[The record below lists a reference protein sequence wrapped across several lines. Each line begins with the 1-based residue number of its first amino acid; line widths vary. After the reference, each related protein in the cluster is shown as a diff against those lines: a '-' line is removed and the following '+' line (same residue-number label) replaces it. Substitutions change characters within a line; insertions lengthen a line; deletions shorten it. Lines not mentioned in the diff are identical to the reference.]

1 MNRYGKTIVVL
12 IIAVAFILPTAMV
25 IIGGTADDTG
35 APAPTQAQAQSASP
49 EDMDFTKLSRSD
61 RKRILDSVPNKDAL
75 TDAQK
80 KEFLDTGR
88 ITMTAQPS
96 AETPNTAP
104 QSGNGGTASATSGS

>member
-12 IIAVAFILPTAMV
+12 LMAAAFILPTAMV
-25 IIGGTADDTG
+25 FIGDMSGGTD
-35 APAPTQAQAQSASP
+35 APAPTQAQAQSTSP

-75 TDAQK
+75 SDAQK

-88 ITMTAQPS
+88 ITMTARPS
-96 AETPNTAP
+96 AETPGADP
-104 QSGNGGTASATSGS
+104 QSGSGGTESAPSGS